1 MSRHFFVGDD
11 NTVDINEIVVVT
23 PHHQQQ
29 AMKTRTAEGEITTQ
43 IMSQSDDDAVSNS
56 KGPANHAVTAM
67 TNGVRRRSLSMAE
80 TQPSVETV
88 IVKAKRAAQSLW
100 MLLHSQVSFARSFV
114 NQSMR
119 VFYSI
124 TIYIDTHYDFPM
136 YAYSIRAAV

>member
-1 MSRHFFVGDD
+1 MSRHFFVCGD

-23 PHHQQQ
+23 PHQQQQ

-56 KGPANHAVTAM
+56 KGPANPSVTTM

-114 NQSMR
+114 NLSMR
-119 VFYSI
+119 VFYST
-124 TIYIDTHYDFPM
+124 TIYR
-136 YAYSIRAAV
+136 YSI